1 MDEENVGIG
10 VVVISRDEYKE
21 LLRSQVVL
29 EILSDAVRSNKYFNR
44 DDVARYLGMEIEK
57 DAK

>member
-21 LLRSQVVL
+21 LLRSQVML
-29 EILSDAVRSNKYFNR
+29 EILRDACKREEYFNR
-44 DDVARYLGMEIEK
+44 DAAARYLGIEIDNNEK
-57 DAK
+57 

>member
-21 LLRSQVVL
+21 LLRSQVML
-29 EILSDAVRSNKYFNR
+29 EILRDAVQREEYFNR
-44 DDVARYLGMEIEK
+44 DDAARYLGMEIK
-57 DAK
+57 Q